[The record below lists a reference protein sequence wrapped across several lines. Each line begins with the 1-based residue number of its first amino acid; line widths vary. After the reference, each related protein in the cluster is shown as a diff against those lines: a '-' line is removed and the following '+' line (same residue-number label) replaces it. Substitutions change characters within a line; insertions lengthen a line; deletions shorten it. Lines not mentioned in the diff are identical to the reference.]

1 MRPNFVMETEPQRLV
16 LFDGVCNF
24 CNSAV
29 LFIVDRDPKERFKFA
44 SLQSDT
50 GQKTLREHK
59 CDPAIDSV
67 VLVEGERTFLR
78 STAALRIARALRWPW
93 PILFYLFILVP
104 RVLRDAAY
112 RYFAT
117 HRYQW
122 FGKSDQCRIPTPELR
137 RRIVT

>member
-1 MRPNFVMETEPQRLV
+1 MEQEQRLV

-29 LFIVDRDPKERFKFA
+29 LFIVDRDPAERFKFA
-44 SLQSDT
+44 SLQSDA
-50 GQKTLREHK
+50 GQRVLQEHK
-59 CDPAIDSV
+59 CDPQIDSV
-67 VLVEGERTFLR
+67 VLVEGARTYLR
-78 STAALRIARALRWPW
+78 STAALRIAKALKFPW
-93 PILFYLFILVP
+93 PILFYLFIWIP
-104 RVLRDAAY
+104 RALRDAAY

-137 RRIVT
+137 RRIVA